1 MSPETYYEIL
11 GIGEN
16 ADDDA
21 VKQAFRDLAKHF
33 HPDRNPNDEDA
44 ERQFKRINTAY
55 EGLKDASRRQAYN
68 EWLEFADKREKV
80 KRTQWGRLA
89 ALVFLLLLGPSAVLY
104 WAVVIADIPLFADSA
119 DKVAATSPRPETSL
133 PPPRPERRQPLSSS
147 ETAAPEQ
154 RTVTQPEPAPAPQPA
169 VPPLAAQPVNVPAP
183 PEPSPAPA
191 AAPAPIPAPAPAIVA
206 NNPPPADQPNAGN
219 ALETNQNAAIP
230 DQNNG
235 LTVNPAPAAKN
246 GGSGTDKSSTQSL
259 PRRPTLTELLGASDN
274 EVTSETANEEPTEVP
289 RSSPPPD
296 VDQDQRSLP
305 QSGSARETARMLA
318 RLKEPQSAQ
327 SSNAIPSET
336 VPPTVENDS
345 PASRTGLPPDAFTD
359 CDECPVISAAGSN
372 DMLGGRGRAAVSLS
386 EITLADWDGCVADSA
401 CPPYD
406 RQARGSRRET
416 VVEVGP
422 REAEAY
428 ANWLS
433 AASGK
438 SYRHVM
444 SPRRREAA
452 AQGCNDRR
460 NSSGWEWLDDNSA
473 RNCPT
478 VSAAEAGPDAPRSFR
493 VLRKLVP

>member
-33 HPDRNPNDEDA
+33 HPDRNPNDQDA

-133 PPPRPERRQPLSSS
+133 PPPRPERRQPFSPS

-154 RTVTQPEPAPAPQPA
+154 RTASQPEPAPAPQPS
-169 VPPLAAQPVNVPAP
+169 VSPPTAEPVNAPAS
-183 PEPSPAPA
+183 EPSPAPA
-191 AAPAPIPAPAPAIVA
+191 AVA
-206 NNPPPADQPNAGN
+206 NNQLPADRPNGGN
-219 ALETNQNAAIP
+219 APETDRNAAIS

-235 LTVNPAPAAKN
+235 AAGNPAPPVNN
-246 GGSGTDKSSTQSL
+246 GGPGADKSSTQSI
-259 PRRPTLTELLGASDN
+259 PRRPTLTELLGASDT
-274 EVTSETANEEPTEVP
+274 EVTSETANEQAVDSPDASPTPNAE
-289 RSSPPPD
+289 
-296 VDQDQRSLP
+296 QGLAATP
-305 QSGSARETARMLA
+305 QGGSARDTARMLA
-318 RLKEPQSAQ
+318 RLKEPEGAQ
-327 SSNAIPSET
+327 SSNGIPSEI
-336 VPPTVENDS
+336 VPPASENGAS
-345 PASRTGLPPDAFTD
+345 PLRNGLPPDTFTD
-359 CDECPVISAAGSN
+359 CDECPLISAAGSN
-372 DMLGGRGRAAVSLS
+372 EMLGGRGRAAISLS

-401 CPPYD
+401 CPAYERPT
-406 RQARGSRRET
+406 RGSRRET
-416 VVEVGP
+416 VVEVGQ

-428 ANWLS
+428 ATWLS
-433 AASGK
+433 ATSGK

-452 AQGCNDRR
+452 AQDCTGGRR
-460 NSSGWEWLDDNSA
+460 NSSGWEWLEDDSA
-473 RNCPT
+473 RNCPPA
-478 VSAAEAGPDAPRSFR
+478 SASDTGPDAPRSFR
-493 VLRKLVP
+493 VFRKIAP

>member
-33 HPDRNPNDEDA
+33 HPDRNPNDADA

-119 DKVAATSPRPETSL
+119 DKATDTSPPREASL
-133 PPPRPERRQPLSSS
+133 PPPRPERRQPLSPA

-154 RTVTQPEPAPAPQPA
+154 RAASQPEPAPAPQPA
-169 VPPLAAQPVNVPAP
+169 DLPPATEPVDAP
-183 PEPSPAPA
+183 VPEPSPAPA
-191 AAPAPIPAPAPAIVA
+191 AVA
-206 NNPPPADQPNAGN
+206 NNQPLADRPNAGN
-219 ALETNQNAAIP
+219 APETNGNAASS

-235 LTVNPAPAAKN
+235 LTNPPLPAVKNDGPAA
-246 GGSGTDKSSTQSL
+246 DKTSTQSL
-259 PRRPTLTELLGASDN
+259 PRKPTLSELLGADT
-274 EVTSETANEEPTEVP
+274 ETDSEAADGPAPNSVN
-289 RSSPPPD
+289 SSPPPNA
-296 VDQDQRSLP
+296 DQGLGAAP
-305 QSGSARETARMLA
+305 QGDSARATARMLA
-318 RLKEPQSAQ
+318 RLKEPQGAQ
-327 SSNAIPSET
+327 SSTAIPSET
-336 VPPTVENDS
+336 VPPASENGAS
-345 PASRTGLPPDAFTD
+345 PVRNGLPPDAFTD

-372 DMLGGRGRAAVSLS
+372 ELLGGRGRAAVSLS

-406 RQARGSRRET
+406 RPTRGSRRET

-428 ANWLS
+428 ATWLS
-433 AASGK
+433 ATSGK
-438 SYRHVM
+438 SYRHVI

-452 AQGCNDRR
+452 AQGCNGARR
-460 NSSGWEWLDDNSA
+460 NNSSWEWLDDNSA
-473 RNCPT
+473 RNCAP
-478 VSAAEAGPDAPRSFR
+478 VSASETGPDTPRSFR
-493 VLRKLVP
+493 VFRRIIP